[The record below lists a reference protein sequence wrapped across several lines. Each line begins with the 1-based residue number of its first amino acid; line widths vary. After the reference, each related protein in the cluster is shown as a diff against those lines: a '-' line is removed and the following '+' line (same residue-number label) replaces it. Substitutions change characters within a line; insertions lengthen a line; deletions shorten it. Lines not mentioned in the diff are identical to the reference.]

1 MLKMLSALFSA
12 LTSLFNVVNHL
23 ASAAEK
29 SSAMLNLEASA
40 SLEKKLKGKEIDTV
54 IANMQKQRQ
63 LLDALNKAT
72 DEDDDATDTTVAS

>member
-1 MLKMLSALFSA
+1 MLKMLSSLFSA

-63 LLDALNKAT
+63 LLDALNKAS
-72 DEDDDATDTTVAS
+72 DEDDAETSAS

>member
-1 MLKMLSALFSA
+1 MLKALSALFSA
-12 LTSLFNVVNHL
+12 LTSFFNVVNHL

-29 SSAMLNLEASA
+29 SSAMLNLEASK
-40 SLEKKLKGKEIDTV
+40 SLEKKLKGKNIDEV
-54 IANMQKQRQ
+54 ISQMQKQRQ